1 MYESFYGLSEK
12 PFNLTPDPDY
22 FFMSAPHKK
31 ALTYLKYGIGNK
43 EGFIQLSGEVGS
55 GKTTVLRSLL
65 SELDRDIKV
74 AYLVNP
80 RGTFRQVLRTL
91 LDQLNVVPFR
101 IEYSKERLLNK
112 FHEFL
117 MSQRSLNHPVVLIFD
132 EAQNLDISTLE
143 ELRMLSNYETDKEKL
158 VQIILVGQ
166 PELRDMLDRPELL
179 QLRQRIAVRCH
190 LGPLSREESEKYIQ
204 HRLAV
209 AGSNGSIKFTR
220 EAHDAI
226 HQYSHGIPRLIN
238 VVCNNCLLAGF
249 VEETKKFDGRM
260 LNQVIGEMQADE
272 GRATEA
278 VPAQPQPVAAE
289 SREPVETT
297 ETPQPSSRPAPEP
310 EPEPAEAE
318 PEPAEV
324 AAATALTSTPDQE
337 RATAAPAAPATAGKA
352 WPNIRRA
359 LIWTALAAGG
369 TAFVIVVGALTWKL
383 LESLL

>member
-22 FFMSAPHKK
+22 FFMSATHKK

-101 IEYSKERLLNK
+101 LEYSKERLLNK

-143 ELRMLSNYETDKEKL
+143 ELRMLSNYETEKEKL

-166 PELRDMLDRPELL
+166 PELRDKLDRPELL

-209 AGSNGSIKFTR
+209 AGSDGSIKFTR

-260 LNQVIGEMQADE
+260 VSQVIGEMQADE
-272 GRATEA
+272 GRSSEA
-278 VPAQPQPVAAE
+278 APAQPQPVAAQ
-289 SREPVETT
+289 SREPVETK
-297 ETPQPSSRPAPEP
+297 EMPTPPPPSAPEP
-310 EPEPAEAE
+310 EPVATE

-324 AAATALTSTPDQE
+324 AAAAASNPDRE
-337 RATAAPAAPATAGKA
+337 LAAATAATAVAGTA
-352 WPNIRRA
+352 WPNIRRV
-359 LIWTALAAGG
+359 LIWVALAAGG